1 MKLSDIEKVLLEQQD
16 ELDALKGEVLIHRPE
31 EDLINLNSKLAQ
43 VVIGVR
49 RSGKSTLCFNALR
62 KSGVHYA
69 YANFDDE
76 RLEELETKDLDNV
89 LQTLYKIYGKFDYL
103 FLDEI
108 QNIDGWPLFVNRL
121 LRQKIHII
129 ITGSNAKLLSAELA
143 THLTGRHHKI
153 ELFPF
158 SFKDWCSIKEVDYT
172 RLTTKNKGLLSKAY
186 EEYFHQG
193 GFPELI
199 SSEENPKEYM
209 RLHCQERIQKVI
221 DSDYAAITEFDFLS
235 IMRAALIVGD
245 EDMLMELL
253 SFVQRNTK
261 ANGEVFDLY
270 TTSVISTF
278 LIDFYNKVE
287 NQQRKNRIRRLLFE
301 QIMYMQSAD
310 HSHMSIE
317 EEVQYV
323 CALYEFESEVSF
335 PVSDITELILSA
347 GRLPREFHNLDKQI
361 RFYEKSRE
369 SIDALLME
377 NDNVNKEN
385 MTLKKYKI
393 SFYACLTIAFVLLYV
408 AIYLL
413 IIISDEG
420 MPLITTLFGKIKE
433 TWVSLFTLII
443 VPVASYIYNKFLKK

>member
-1 MKLSDIEKVLLEQQD
+1 MENYEPRGGIREEIEKYIVLAMFQ
-16 ELDALKGEVLIHRPE
+16 
-31 EDLINLNSKLAQ
+31 
-43 VVIGVR
+43 
-49 RSGKSTLCFNALR
+49 
-62 KSGVHYA
+62 
-69 YANFDDE
+69 
-76 RLEELETKDLDNV
+76 
-89 LQTLYKIYGKFDYL
+89 
-103 FLDEI
+103 
-108 QNIDGWPLFVNRL
+108 
-121 LRQKIHII
+121 
-129 ITGSNAKLLSAELA
+129 
-143 THLTGRHHKI
+143 
-153 ELFPF
+153 
-158 SFKDWCSIKEVDYT
+158 
-172 RLTTKNKGLLSKAY
+172 
-186 EEYFHQG
+186 
-193 GFPELI
+193 
-199 SSEENPKEYM
+199 ENPKEYM

-221 DSDYAAITEFDFLS
+221 DSDYEAITEFDFLS
-235 IMRAALIVGD
+235 IMRGALIYED

-253 SFVQRNTK
+253 NFVQRNTK
-261 ANGEVFDLY
+261 ANGEFFDLY
-270 TTSVISTF
+270 TTSVMSTF

-323 CALYEFESEVSF
+323 SALYEFESEVSF